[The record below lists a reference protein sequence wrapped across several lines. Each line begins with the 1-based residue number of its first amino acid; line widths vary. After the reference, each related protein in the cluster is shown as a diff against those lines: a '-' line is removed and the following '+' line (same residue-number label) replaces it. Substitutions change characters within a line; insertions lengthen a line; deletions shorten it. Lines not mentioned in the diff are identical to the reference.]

1 VRLYERFVLP
11 RIVHFVCGQRPAMR
25 QRGKIVPLASGDVA
39 EIGFGSGHNLPFYDP
54 SAVRKVWAV
63 EPSAEMWELAEPA
76 VAGSSLEV
84 EHLRAPAEE
93 IPLPDR
99 SVDTVLLT
107 YTLCTLPDAP
117 AALHEMRR
125 ILRAGGRLIFCEHGE
140 APDESVRRWQRRIN
154 PIWRRLAGGCN
165 LDRPIPSLIRGG
177 EFEIERLDTLYLPG
191 WKFANYNYWGSA
203 VAR

>member
-1 VRLYERFVLP
+1 
-11 RIVHFVCGQRPAMR
+11 MR
-25 QRGKIVPLASGDVA
+25 QRRKIVPRAAGEVA

-54 SAVRKVWAV
+54 SAVRKVWAL
-63 EPSAEMWELAEPA
+63 EPSAEMWELAREA
-76 VAGSSLEV
+76 VEGSPLEV
-84 EHLRAPAEE
+84 EPLLAPAES

-117 AALHEMRR
+117 AALLEMRR
-125 ILRAGGRLIFCEHGE
+125 ILRPGGRLLFCEHGE

-154 PIWRRLAGGCN
+154 PVWRRLAGGCH
-165 LDRPIPSLIRGG
+165 LDRPIPALIARG
-177 EFEIERLDTLYLPG
+177 EFEIERLETIYLPG